1 MTNENWSLDL
11 ELKLMIKYN
20 LTAHEL
26 LTVKLIFLSQ
36 DGDSSYLN
44 TYFTSGVSAKL
55 KDTLISLQSKS
66 IINKSYVIPKDGEK
80 FIPNDVEFNQ
90 LFINSYLQ
98 HSNDLGMELF
108 MAYPIFMTIDG
119 KNYSLKNVTKSFKS
133 LEDFCFAYGKAIKF
147 NKEKHKEVL
156 ELLEYGKE
164 INYIRFNICEFVISQ
179 KWHEI
184 KQLRNEGLDSFNTSE
199 LL

>member
-11 ELKLMIKYN
+11 ELKLMVKYN

-66 IINKSYVIPKDGEK
+66 IINKSYIIPKDGEK
-80 FIPNDVEFNQ
+80 FIPDDVEFNQ

-108 MAYPIFMTIDG
+108 MAYPAFTIING
-119 KNYSLKNVTKSFKS
+119 KQYSLRNITKLYKS
-133 LEDFCFAYGKAIKF
+133 LDEMCFAYGKAIKF
-147 NKEKHKEVL
+147 NLNQHRDIMD
-156 ELLEYGKE
+156 LLEFGKE
-164 INYIRFNICEFVISQ
+164 NNLIRSGICDFIESRQ
-179 KWHEI
+179 WLTLK
-184 KQLRNEGLDSFNTSE
+184 E
-199 LL
+199 LKNGGTVVFDAMEAL

>member
-11 ELKLMIKYN
+11 ELKLMVKYN

-36 DGDSSYLN
+36 DGDSSFLN
-44 TYFTSGVSAKL
+44 TYFSNNLGAKL
-55 KDTLISLQSKS
+55 RDTLISLQSKG
-66 IINKSYVIPKDGEK
+66 IINKSYKIPEEGSK
-80 FIPNDVEFNQ
+80 FIPNNVEFNS

-108 MAYPIFMTIDG
+108 MAYPIFTTIDG
-119 KNYSLKNVTKSFKS
+119 KNFSLRNVTKSFKS
-133 LEDFCFAYGKAIKF
+133 IEDFCFAYGKAIKF

-179 KWHEI
+179 KWMEI
-184 KQLRNEGLDSFNTSE
+184 EQLRKEGLDPFNTSE